1 MRAVL
6 HDAEGPR
13 KNRLAPFALLPLAM
27 LVLAVSPS
35 TLVGATSMML
45 VLMLPGVIPRFAP
58 KEVEVVPGGGALHV
72 RSAGLRNQTISA
84 KDVTGASTARLPD
97 GVALTLAR
105 KNRQTPTTLVFASD
119 AEMDRA
125 REALGIGH
133 GGFGDI
139 SWPLVPGGA
148 ETWATTSRAIA
159 ALLTFCSLLL
169 GLGGLAGNDTPWP
182 VLGWMLFSWTFFPA
196 LLGIVGAA
204 FRQADQWVRI
214 GPTGVTLAGLQR
226 QHVPYSAVQGV
237 GLKPSTFELGAGGYA
252 LRTRHRVGSFAGAGV
267 DAQELR
273 IMGAQLAACVARA
286 GGQGPEKQ
294 ETRTRVDTL
303 RRGSE
308 GARDWLARID
318 VAANMM
324 TQTGY
329 RGGTIEKE
337 DLWILLRDPD
347 ASEDL
352 RAAAGRMLVRVDG
365 EADVRTRV
373 GDIVAAVREEEIQQR
388 LRVAIFPELDPS
400 GVELEQLEEE
410 AKKKRAAVR

>member
-1 MRAVL
+1 
-6 HDAEGPR
+6 
-13 KNRLAPFALLPLAM
+13 
-27 LVLAVSPS
+27 
-35 TLVGATSMML
+35 
-45 VLMLPGVIPRFAP
+45 
-58 KEVEVVPGGGALHV
+58 
-72 RSAGLRNQTISA
+72 
-84 KDVTGASTARLPD
+84 
-97 GVALTLAR
+97 
-105 KNRQTPTTLVFASD
+105 
-119 AEMDRA
+119 
-125 REALGIGH
+125 
-133 GGFGDI
+133 
-139 SWPLVPGGA
+139 
-148 ETWATTSRAIA
+148 
-159 ALLTFCSLLL
+159 
-169 GLGGLAGNDTPWP
+169 
-182 VLGWMLFSWTFFPA
+182 
-196 LLGIVGAA
+196 
-204 FRQADQWVRI
+204 
-214 GPTGVTLAGLQR
+214 
-226 QHVPYSAVQGV
+226 
-237 GLKPSTFELGAGGYA
+237 
-252 LRTRHRVGSFAGAGV
+252 
-267 DAQELR
+267 
-273 IMGAQLAACVARA
+273 MGAQLAACVARA